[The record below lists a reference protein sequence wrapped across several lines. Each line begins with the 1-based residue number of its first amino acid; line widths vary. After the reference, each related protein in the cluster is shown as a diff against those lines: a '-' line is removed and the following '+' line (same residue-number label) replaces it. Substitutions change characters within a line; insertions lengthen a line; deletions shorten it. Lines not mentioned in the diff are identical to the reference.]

1 MLQFVQPDVE
11 LLAWMVLARAP
22 RLNATQIGQAF
33 SRLRITSAAAL
44 LEASPT
50 DWQHAGLTTAA
61 RDYLR
66 RAVPSD
72 TERRWIETPG
82 HQLLPFTDASYP
94 RRLLA
99 ADRYP
104 VALHVLGDCAL
115 LNHAQFAIVGSRAPS
130 AGGRDTAF
138 HFARTLAENGFTI
151 TSGLA
156 QGIDSEAHRGALHA
170 AGTTIGVLG
179 SGADLIYPRS
189 NRALYGQMTAQGA
202 IISEF
207 ALGTPP
213 APRNFPR
220 RNATIVRLAAGVLVV
235 EATLRSGSLLTA
247 RLAREHNRMVFAVP
261 GSIYNPLSRGCHEL
275 IRQGAKIAES
285 ASDILSELNISGL
298 KRPAAGLDLAPAA
311 APSHEAGMDKN
322 HKILLDALGFDPM
335 DLDTLVS
342 RSGLKPETVSS
353 MMLILEL
360 KGHVQAAPG
369 GRFSRV
375 RSRGE
380 R

>member
-1 MLQFVQPDVE
+1 MLQFVQRDAE

-22 RLNATQIGQAF
+22 RLTAAQIGQAL

-44 LEASPT
+44 LKASPQ
-50 DWQHAGLTTAA
+50 DWQHAGLAPAA
-61 RDYLR
+61 RDFLR
-66 RAVPSD
+66 QAAPLEA
-72 TERRWIETPG
+72 ERRWIETPG
-82 HQLLPFTDASYP
+82 HDLLPFTDPRYP
-94 RRLLA
+94 RRLLE

-115 LNHAQFAIVGSRAPS
+115 LNHSQFAIVGSRAPS

-138 HFARTLAENGFTI
+138 DFARTLAVSGFTI

-170 AGTTIGVLG
+170 TGSTIGVLG
-179 SGADLIYPRS
+179 AGADLIYPRC

-213 APRNFPR
+213 LGKNFPR
-220 RNATIVRLAAGVLVV
+220 RNATIARLTAGVLVV

-247 RLAREHNRMVFAVP
+247 RLAREHNRTVFAVP
-261 GSIYNPLSRGCHEL
+261 GSIHNPLSRGCHEL

-298 KRPAAGLDLAPAA
+298 ERPSAGLDLAPTA

-342 RSGLKPETVSS
+342 RTGFRPETVSS

>member
-1 MLQFVQPDVE
+1 MLQLVQRDAE
-11 LLAWMVLARAP
+11 LLAWMVLARTP
-22 RLNATQIGQAF
+22 RLSATQIGQAF
-33 SRLRITSAAAL
+33 SRLRMTSAAAL
-44 LEASPT
+44 LKASPK
-50 DWQHAGLTTAA
+50 DWQHAGLSPAT

-66 RAVPSD
+66 QAVPSEA
-72 TERRWIETPG
+72 ERRWIDTPG
-82 HQLLPFTDASYP
+82 HDLLPFTDARYP
-94 RRLLA
+94 RRLLE

-104 VALHVLGDCAL
+104 VALHVHGDCAL
-115 LNHAQFAIVGSRAPS
+115 LNQSQFAIVGSRAPS
-130 AGGRDTAF
+130 AGGRDAAF
-138 HFARTLAENGFTI
+138 HFAHTLAVSGFTI

-189 NRALYGQMTAQGA
+189 NHALSRQMTARGA

-213 APRNFPR
+213 ARKNFPR
-220 RNATIVRLAAGVLVV
+220 RNATIARLAAGVLVV

-247 RLAREHNRMVFAVP
+247 RLAREHNRTVFAVP
-261 GSIYNPLSRGCHEL
+261 GSIHNPLSRGCHEL

-285 ASDILSELNISGL
+285 ASDILSEFNISGL

-311 APSHEAGMDKN
+311 APYLEAGMDKN